1 MTFMKSSLISFKT
14 YAFCS
19 VKGLFFLALCVL
31 TAHGQDKTPTPAVR
45 AEVAANTIAP
55 NRVVSHLNDPPAMR
69 PAPSL
74 IVRKFIAA
82 ENEFREVAT
91 KFSFRRDVRLQTIG
105 ANGEVTGEYLRNSI
119 FVLDDHGRRFERV
132 LYHPRPSIK
141 ALKITKEDIQD
152 LAGPQLFG
160 PETAGLSAYSFTYE
174 GEENVNGRLACLIR
188 ATPKQQPDPRKM
200 RERFFVGLIW
210 VDHATYQILKVKGNT
225 LPQGKQRFPAFET
238 IRDLDVENLRFPS
251 STSADDVLH
260 FPKFEVRYRITVRY
274 YDFKK
279 FSSRVT
285 ITEIR

>member
-1 MTFMKSSLISFKT
+1 MTFIKSSLIFKT
-14 YAFCS
+14 CGFHS
-19 VKGLFFLALCVL
+19 INGLFLLALSVL
-31 TAHGQDKTPTPAVR
+31 TAYGQNKPPTPAPG
-45 AEVAANTIAP
+45 AEVAAYTIP
-55 NRVVSHLNDPPAMR
+55 LNRVVPNINEPPPMR

-82 ENEFREVAT
+82 ETEFREVAT
-91 KFSFRRDVRLQTIG
+91 KFSFRRDVLLQTIG

-152 LAGPQLFG
+152 LAGSQLFG
-160 PETAGLSAYSFTYE
+160 PEAADLSAYSFTYE
-174 GEENVNGRLACLIR
+174 GQDNVNGRLAYLIR